1 MVDSYTLVNDSN
13 APFSFADGWY
23 SSTNKS
29 HSTTSAFE
37 IRATYDCTL
46 VLQYKVSSESGF
58 DKLIIMRNGT
68 TIDTVSGEISE
79 KVQTFELVAG
89 DVLYIKYSKDG
100 SASNG
105 ADTGYF
111 KIYSCT
117 QTEVDTTVYIST
129 DEIDPSCV
137 DGVVCARCQQTVK
150 EALGHDFATEFA
162 WDELHETC
170 IATLSCKRGCGEQVS
185 LECAVV
191 DDISGITSTQHTAS
205 VTYNGKTY
213 SDVLTCDNYLISFV
227 DLDGTVLD
235 THYYHYGDSVI
246 EPDHPTKS
254 AGNTYTY
261 TFAGWDKAIVDC
273 VGDATY
279 TATYESSYIDYVV
292 KFLNADGTVLSEKT
306 YHYGDKV
313 TAPTAPTKATDNTYT
328 YTFEGWDKPVVDCA
342 GNATYTA
349 TYTSN
354 YIDYTV
360 VFKNWNGDVLS
371 TKTYHWGD
379 KVTAPAVPTKAADI
393 TYTYAFNGWDKE
405 VVACA
410 GDATYT
416 ATYTSD
422 YIDYTVVFKNWN
434 GDVLSTKAYH
444 YGDTVEV
451 PANPTREANNTYTYD
466 FIGWDKTVS
475 KVTGDAV
482 YTAKYAPVYIS
493 YTVIFQNH
501 DGTVLSKQF
510 CHYGDSV
517 VAPGNPTRY
526 TDETYTYA
534 FSGWDSEVT
543 KCDGDKVYTATYT
556 PTYRDYIITFINY
569 DGSVISEKT
578 YHYGDTVTPPAD
590 PTRESSNTYKY
601 TFSGWNNTVTAC
613 TGSKTYTAV
622 YTPEYIDYTITFKNY
637 DGTVIDSKVY
647 HYGDYVVAPT
657 PTGKPADNKYTY
669 DFAGWDSSVVP
680 CSGNKEYVAT
690 YTPQYINYTVTF
702 QYEDGTVI
710 KQYTL
715 HYGDSVAVPAA
726 PAVPEAFGDDYE
738 FSGWDKEVTDC
749 QGNAVYTAVF
759 ARKYISGD
767 LTGDDKINSLDG
779 LLLMRYL
786 NGWNVN
792 IASSEAMDVN
802 GDGKVNSLDGL
813 ILMRYL
819 NGWDITL
826 G

>member
-1 MVDSYTLVNDSN
+1 M
-13 APFSFADGWY
+13 
-23 SSTNKS
+23 
-29 HSTTSAFE
+29 
-37 IRATYDCTL
+37 
-46 VLQYKVSSESGF
+46 
-58 DKLIIMRNGT
+58 
-68 TIDTVSGEISE
+68 
-79 KVQTFELVAG
+79 
-89 DVLYIKYSKDG
+89 
-100 SASNG
+100 
-105 ADTGYF
+105 
-111 KIYSCT
+111 
-117 QTEVDTTVYIST
+117 
-129 DEIDPSCV
+129 
-137 DGVVCARCQQTVK
+137 
-150 EALGHDFATEFA
+150 
-162 WDELHETC
+162 
-170 IATLSCKRGCGEQVS
+170 
-185 LECAVV
+185 
-191 DDISGITSTQHTAS
+191 
-205 VTYNGKTY
+205 
-213 SDVLTCDNYLISFV
+213 
-227 DLDGTVLD
+227 
-235 THYYHYGDSVI
+235 
-246 EPDHPTKS
+246 
-254 AGNTYTY
+254 
-261 TFAGWDKAIVDC
+261 
-273 VGDATY
+273 
-279 TATYESSYIDYVV
+279 
-292 KFLNADGTVLSEKT
+292 
-306 YHYGDKV
+306 
-313 TAPTAPTKATDNTYT
+313 
-328 YTFEGWDKPVVDCA
+328 
-342 GNATYTA
+342 
-349 TYTSN
+349 
-354 YIDYTV
+354 
-360 VFKNWNGDVLS
+360 
-371 TKTYHWGD
+371 
-379 KVTAPAVPTKAADI
+379 
-393 TYTYAFNGWDKE
+393 
-405 VVACA
+405 
-410 GDATYT
+410 
-416 ATYTSD
+416 
-422 YIDYTVVFKNWN
+422 
-434 GDVLSTKAYH
+434 
-444 YGDTVEV
+444 
-451 PANPTREANNTYTYD
+451 PANPTREANNTYTYE

-501 DGTVLSKQF
+501 DGTVLNKQF
-510 CHYGDSV
+510 CHFGDSV

-590 PTRESSNTYKY
+590 PTRESNNTYKY

-738 FSGWDKEVTDC
+738 FSGWDKEVTNC